1 MEQLD
6 AAFAKFSTFLAE
18 VVPTYWET
26 LTTEMDV
33 RTKLID
39 RIFVDIL
46 GWPLASIHLED
57 SDEAGRSDYRMSI
70 ADRSRLIVEAKREG
84 RDLGINE
91 THAGRFFKLNGAVFT
106 TEAAKSAIKQLIG
119 YCAEEGAELA
129 CGTNGRQWFVF
140 RGNRL
145 DGTKVRDGGAFV
157 FGSLDAVKNRFQQF
171 YDLLAYEAVVEY
183 RYRAIFYEADVQP
196 VRVRS
201 FRKIVRP
208 PESRLF
214 LEANQLSRDLDR
226 IMLSFFQDLSGQDD
240 PEARR
245 SCFVTTSESDA
256 AEQNLARISEEL
268 RDRVQS
274 FGTDNPS
281 EITEIIRRAKE
292 MQRREMILLVGTK
305 GSGKSTFVDRFFNDV
320 LAKDIA
326 DDCILIRAD
335 LSQSDGDTA
344 QIAQWLD
351 HHLLAAAEFAAFQG
365 RENLTPT
372 FEDLEGMFHGE
383 YDRWREGPHRHL
395 YERDK
400 QAFKEKFGAHVE
412 HIRETRPRE
421 YIVGLLRQI
430 AQSWKKVPC
439 LIFDNA
445 DHFDVPFQE
454 GVFNYAN
461 SIYNRSMCLLILPI
475 TDTTSWQLPK
485 QGPLQSFHTES
496 FFLPTP
502 PTEHVLRR
510 RIEFIQQKVTD
521 EKPEKGRG
529 YFTARGIRL
538 ELSNIKSFTAC
549 LQTLFV
555 STGHVAEW
563 IGRLANHDVRRCL
576 QLTRELVSSPH
587 INVADLLKA
596 IYDRTT
602 IDVSIEDI
610 KLAIVRGKYDIYPS
624 GQNAFIQNVF
634 DLIPDSE
641 TTPLLSVRVL
651 EFLRGAWTSNPDN
664 DGRYVGVRAIQDYFH
679 EVGIE
684 PRTSIRCLDA
694 LLQTGL
700 VLEYD
705 PTAKEATDDG
715 RVQISPSGRQ
725 HILWALGDFVYLESM
740 ASTTPLLEETV
751 FDDIKALS
759 DVDRSDFRRKLILSF
774 VNYLLAEDRHFVTV
788 PNHEAFSGQ
797 LSVTD
802 TLTKTSLKAAE
813 IPMAMSIGRYVRHF
827 GRVSR
832 WDKDRGFGIITL
844 TSQRGTAL
852 LHFRDI
858 LSANPGYL
866 GANDI
871 VECDLDDSGEKL
883 RALNAVK
890 VDGHD
895 VYAEGA

>member
-6 AAFAKFSTFLAE
+6 AAFAKFSKFLAD

-39 RIFVDIL
+39 RIFMDVL
-46 GWPLASIHLED
+46 GWPPASIQLED

-70 ADRSRLIVEAKREG
+70 AERSRLIVEAKREG
-84 RDLGINE
+84 RNLGINE
-91 THAGRFFKLNGAVFT
+91 SHAGRFFKLNGSVFS
-106 TEAAKSAIKQLIG
+106 TEAAKGAIKQLIG

-145 DGTKVRDGGAFV
+145 DGTKVRDSGAFV
-157 FGSLDAVKNRFQQF
+157 FGSLDAVKDRFQQF
-171 YDLLAYEAVVEY
+171 YDLLAYEAVAEY
-183 RYRAIFYEADVQP
+183 RYRALFYEADVQP

-208 PESRLF
+208 PESRVF
-214 LEANQLSRDLDR
+214 LEADQLSRDLDR

-245 SCFVTTSESDA
+245 ACFVTTSESDA

-281 EITEIIRRAKE
+281 EITEIIKRAKE
-292 MQRREMILLVGTK
+292 MKRREMILLVGTK

-335 LSQSDGDTA
+335 LSQSDGDTS

-351 HHLLAAAEFAAFQG
+351 HNLLVAAELAAFHG
-365 RENLTPT
+365 RESLTPT

-412 HIRETRPRE
+412 HIRETKPRE

-430 AQSWKKVPC
+430 AGSWKKVPC

-510 RIEFIQQKVTD
+510 RIEFIQQKVAD

-538 ELSNIKSFTAC
+538 ELTNIKSFTAC

-587 INVADLLKA
+587 INVSDLLKA
-596 IYDRTT
+596 IYDKTT
-602 IDVSIEDI
+602 IDVSIDDI
-610 KLAIVRGKYDIYPS
+610 KLAMVRGKYDIYPS
-624 GQNAFIQNVF
+624 GTNAFVQNVF

-684 PRTSIRCLDA
+684 PRTSTRCLNA
-694 LLQTGL
+694 LLHTGL

-705 PTAKEATDDG
+705 PTAKEAKNDG

-725 HILWALGDFVYLESM
+725 HLLWALGDFVYLESM
-740 ASTTPLLEETV
+740 AITTPVLEESV
-751 FDDIKALS
+751 FDEIKALS
-759 DVDRSDFRRKLILSF
+759 GVDRSDCRRKLIVSF
-774 VNYLLAEDRHFVTV
+774 VNYLLSEDQHFITV
-788 PNHEAFSGQ
+788 PKHEAFEGQ

-802 TLTKTSLKAAE
+802 MLQRFALKASSLPSATDLGRF
-813 IPMAMSIGRYVRHF
+813 ARHIGRVN
-827 GRVSR
+827 R
-832 WDKDRGFGIITL
+832 WDQDRGFGIIEL
-844 TSQRGTAL
+844 ASPYKTAL

-858 LSANPGYL
+858 LSPNPGFL
-866 GANDI
+866 LSDAL
-871 VECDLDDSGEKL
+871 VECDLDDSSQRL
-883 RALNAVK
+883 RAFNAVQI
-890 VDGHD
+890 
-895 VYAEGA
+895 ESS

>member
-1 MEQLD
+1 MRRKRGGRVEQLD
-6 AAFAKFSTFLAE
+6 AAFAKFSKFLAD
-18 VVPTYWET
+18 VVPTYWDT
-26 LTTEMDV
+26 LKTEMDV

-39 RIFVDIL
+39 RIFVNVL
-46 GWPLASIHLED
+46 GWPLASVQLED
-57 SDEAGRSDYRMSI
+57 SDEAGRSDYRMTI

-91 THAGRFFKLNGAVFT
+91 SHAGRFFKLNGAVFS
-106 TEAAKSAIKQLIG
+106 TEAAKGAIKQLIG

-157 FGSLDAVKNRFQQF
+157 FGSLDAVKDRFQQF
-171 YDLLAYEAVVEY
+171 YDLLAYEAVAEY
-183 RYRAIFYEADVQP
+183 RYRALFYEADVQP

-208 PESRLF
+208 PESRVF
-214 LEANQLSRDLDR
+214 LEADQLSRDLDR

-245 SCFVTTSESDA
+245 ACFVTTSESDA

-281 EITEIIRRAKE
+281 EITEIIKRAKE

-335 LSQSDGDTA
+335 LSQSDGDTL
-344 QIAQWLD
+344 QIAKWLD
-351 HHLLAAAEFAAFQG
+351 HNLLEAAELAAFHG
-365 RENLTPT
+365 RESLTPT

-412 HIRETRPRE
+412 HIRETRPRD

-430 AQSWKKVPC
+430 AGSWKKVPC

-510 RIEFIQQKVTD
+510 RIEFIQQKVAD

-576 QLTRELVSSPH
+576 QLTRELVSSPQ
-587 INVADLLKA
+587 INVSDLLKA
-596 IYDRTT
+596 IYDKTT

-610 KLAIVRGKYDIYPS
+610 KLAMVRGKYDIYPS
-624 GQNAFIQNVF
+624 GTNAFVQNVF

-679 EVGIE
+679 QVGIE
-684 PRTSIRCLDA
+684 PRTSTRCLNA
-694 LLQTGL
+694 LLHTGL

-705 PTAKEATDDG
+705 PTAKEATNDG

-725 HILWALGDFVYLESM
+725 HLLWALGDFVYLESM
-740 ASTTPLLEETV
+740 AITTPLLEESV
-751 FDDIKALS
+751 FDEIKTLS
-759 DVDRSDFRRKLILSF
+759 GVDRSDCRRKLILSF
-774 VNYLLAEDRHFVTV
+774 VRYLLTEDGHFITV
-788 PNHEAFSGQ
+788 PKHEAFEGQ
-797 LSVTD
+797 LSVTA
-802 TLTKTSLKAAE
+802 TLNRVVVEGGAPQTAST
-813 IPMAMSIGRYVRHF
+813 IGRYARHF

-832 WDKDRGFGIITL
+832 WDQQRGFGIVEL
-844 TSQRGTAL
+844 SSPYRTAL
-852 LHFRDI
+852 LHIRDVI
-858 LSANPGYL
+858 TPNGGFLNVET
-866 GANDI
+866 I
-871 VECDLDDSGEKL
+871 VECDLDGNEQKP
-883 RALNAVK
+883 RAFNAVQ
-890 VDGHD
+890 V
-895 VYAEGA
+895 